1 MFYPWSNANRLKTL
15 QVSGSDNV
23 LFFSSEQEK
32 AEVYLEEG
40 NISRVV
46 CHANGVTTEIPAKDA
61 HHIVVGE
68 SNWQRDVYHF
78 LKPNGPAPTLRLG
91 ITLHCGEGTW
101 SSLPHPFELNL
112 EPDFEEVFF
121 HLLEG
126 GSRRAVQL
134 GRGVWAD
141 NSAVDEAWPVRDH
154 TFSTIPMGYHPVV
167 GEPHVKVAYVWAYL
181 AKKQSWEKI

>member
-1 MFYPWSNANRLKTL
+1 MFYPWSNANKLQTM
-15 QVSGSDNV
+15 QVSGTNDV
-23 LFFSSEQEK
+23 LSFSTEHEN
-32 AEVYLEEG
+32 AEVYLEG
-40 NISRVV
+40 RSIAKVV
-46 CHANGVTTEIPAKDA
+46 CTAKGVTTEILAKDA
-61 HHIVVGE
+61 YHIVVGE
-68 SNWQRDVYHF
+68 SNWERDVYHF

-91 ITLHCGEGTW
+91 ITVHSGFGTW

-112 EPDFEEVFF
+112 EPNFEEVFF

-126 GSRRAVQL
+126 GSQRAVQL

-141 NSAVDEAWPVRDH
+141 NTAVDEAWLVKDR

-181 AKKQSWEKI
+181 AKTPAWEKV

>member
-1 MFYPWSNANRLKTL
+1 MFYQWSNANRLQTM
-15 QVSGSDNV
+15 QVSGSNGV
-23 LFFSSEQEK
+23 LVFESEQER
-32 AEVYLEEG
+32 AEVYLEEK
-40 NISRVV
+40 NIVRVV
-46 CHANGVTTEIPAKDA
+46 CQANGVTTEILAKDA
-61 HHIVVGE
+61 YHIVVGE

-78 LKPNGPAPTLRLG
+78 LKPKGPAPTLRLG
-91 ITLHCGEGTW
+91 ITLHSGAGTW
-101 SSLPHPFELNL
+101 SSLPHPFELDL

-126 GSRRAVQL
+126 GSQRAVQL

-141 NSAVDEAWPVRDH
+141 NTPVDEAWLVGDQ

-181 AKKQSWEKI
+181 ATKPEWEKV

>member
-1 MFYPWSNANRLKTL
+1 MFYQWSNANRLQTL
-15 QVSGSDNV
+15 QVSGGNNQL
-23 LFFSSEQEK
+23 LFASEQEK
-32 AEVYLEEG
+32 AEVYLEG
-40 NISRVV
+40 GTISRVV
-46 CHANGVTTEIPAKDA
+46 CHSKSGTTEILAKDA
-61 HHIVVGE
+61 YHIVVGE

-78 LKPNGPAPTLRLG
+78 LKPGGPAPTLRLG
-91 ITLHCGEGTW
+91 ITVHAGAGTW

-126 GSRRAVQL
+126 GSQSAVQL

-141 NSAVDEAWPVRDH
+141 NTAVDEAWLVKDR

-181 AKKQSWEKI
+181 AKKPSWEKV